1 MSVDRS
7 TEYLAGLVRELRKLP
22 QETEWVEFKH
32 NNANPQELGEYLSA
46 LANSAALLGKVNAIW
61 SGEWITKP
69 TISSAPL
76 SSPLA

>member
-46 LANSAALLGKVNAIW
+46 LANSASLLGKVNAYLVW
-61 SGEWITKP
+61 GVDNQT

>member
-32 NNANPQELGEYLSA
+32 NNANPQEL
-46 LANSAALLGKVNAIW
+46 AN
-61 SGEWITKP
+61 T
-69 TISSAPL
+69 
-76 SSPLA
+76 SPLWPILQRFWAK